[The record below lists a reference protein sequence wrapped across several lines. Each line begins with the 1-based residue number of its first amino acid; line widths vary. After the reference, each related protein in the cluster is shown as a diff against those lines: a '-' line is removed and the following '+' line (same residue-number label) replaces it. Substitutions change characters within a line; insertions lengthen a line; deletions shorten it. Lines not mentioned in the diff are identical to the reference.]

1 MLITLAGAGIRMNQ
15 IKTRQNSSFLFFI
28 VALFL
33 QLILCSNSAISADN
47 QIMAARYW
55 AGPEYTRLT
64 LESSKPVKYSVST
77 LKSPRRI
84 VMDMENISLSE
95 VLKNL
100 PTKTESQ
107 DLLVSALRVGNFN
120 SRTVRLVM
128 ELKTDVK
135 HKTFVL
141 DPIDQFKHRLV
152 LDLYP
157 SKRSLTKLQ
166 EQDPLIALLQKK
178 PELVTHTRKTVPNPA
193 TKATAPQAVLTAIN
207 PKPARKQTITIAI
220 DAGHGGKD
228 PGAIGPQGTMEKNI
242 TLAIA
247 RKLKAKIDKEPGMRA
262 VLIRDGDYFISL
274 AGRRTKARQ
283 ANADLFVSIHA
294 DAAPRKEAHG
304 ASIYALSENGA
315 TSTTASW
322 LAKKEN
328 EVDLIGGI
336 KLDDKDRYLKQ
347 TLIDLSMNATIND
360 SVRLANH
367 VLSEIGTISHL
378 HKKNV
383 EQAGFAV
390 LKSPDIPSVLV
401 ETAFISNRI
410 EEAKL
415 NSEIHQNKLVEAISS
430 GLKRYFNNKSWQTRM
445 DIADT
450 R

>member
-1 MLITLAGAGIRMNQ
+1 MLITLAKTGIRMNQ
-15 IKTRQNSSFLFFI
+15 PGTRQCSPFL
-28 VALFL
+28 LFVIAILL
-33 QLILCSNSAISADN
+33 QLALYSNDTSAGT
-47 QIMAARYW
+47 QITAARYW

-77 LKSPRRI
+77 LQSPKRI
-84 VMDMENISLSE
+84 VMDMENISLSD
-95 VLKNL
+95 VLKSL
-100 PTKTESQ
+100 PAKTESR
-107 DLLVSALRVGNFN
+107 DPLVGALRVGNFN
-120 SRTVRLVM
+120 SRTVRLVV
-128 ELKTDVK
+128 ELKTDAVPK
-135 HKTFVL
+135 AFAL
-141 DPIDQFKHRLV
+141 DPVDQFGHRLV

-157 SKRSLTKLQ
+157 SKKLITEPY
-166 EQDPLIALLQKK
+166 EQDPLIALIQKNKK
-178 PELVTHTRKTVPNPA
+178 PAPAAHTRNVTPA
-193 TKATAPQAVLTAIN
+193 ATSKAVLTATSR
-207 PKPARKQTITIAI
+207 KPEKNRIITIAI

-228 PGAIGPQGTMEKNI
+228 PGAIGPQGSMEKNI
-242 TLAIA
+242 TLSIA
-247 RKLKAKIDKEPGMRA
+247 RKLKARIDKEPGMRS

-274 AGRRTKARQ
+274 AERRIKARQ

-294 DAAPRKEAHG
+294 DAAPRREAHG

-328 EVDLIGGI
+328 AVDLIGGV
-336 KLDDKDRYLKQ
+336 KLDNKDRYLKQ

-360 SVRLANH
+360 SIRLANH
-367 VLSEIGTISHL
+367 VLNEIGTISHL

-401 ETAFISNRI
+401 ETAFISNQT

-415 NSEIHQNKLVEAISS
+415 NSEIHQNKLVDAISV
-430 GLKRYFNNKSWQTRM
+430 GLKRYFNSGSWQTRM
-445 DIADT
+445 DVADT

>member
-1 MLITLAGAGIRMNQ
+1 MNQ
-15 IKTRQNSSFLFFI
+15 PGTRQCSPFL
-28 VALFL
+28 LFVIAILL
-33 QLILCSNSAISADN
+33 QLALYSNDTSAGT
-47 QIMAARYW
+47 QITAARYW

-77 LKSPRRI
+77 LQSPKRI
-84 VMDMENISLSE
+84 VMDMENISLSD
-95 VLKNL
+95 VLKSL
-100 PTKTESQ
+100 PAKTESR
-107 DLLVSALRVGNFN
+107 DPLVGALRVGNFN
-120 SRTVRLVM
+120 SRTVRLVV
-128 ELKTDVK
+128 ELKTDAVPK
-135 HKTFVL
+135 AFAL
-141 DPIDQFKHRLV
+141 DPVDQFGHRLV

-157 SKRSLTKLQ
+157 SKKLITEPY
-166 EQDPLIALLQKK
+166 EQDPLIALIQKNKK
-178 PELVTHTRKTVPNPA
+178 PAPVAHSHNVTPAATSKT
-193 TKATAPQAVLTAIN
+193 VLTATSR
-207 PKPARKQTITIAI
+207 KPEKNRIITIAI

-228 PGAIGPQGTMEKNI
+228 PGAIGPQGSMEKNI
-242 TLAIA
+242 TLSIA
-247 RKLKAKIDKEPGMRA
+247 RKLKARIDKEPGMRS

-274 AGRRTKARQ
+274 AERRIKARQ

-294 DAAPRKEAHG
+294 DAAPRREAHG

-328 EVDLIGGI
+328 AVDLIGGV
-336 KLDDKDRYLKQ
+336 KLDNKDRYLKQ

-360 SVRLANH
+360 SIRLANH
-367 VLSEIGTISHL
+367 VLNEIGTISHL

-401 ETAFISNRI
+401 ETAFISNQT

-415 NSEIHQNKLVEAISS
+415 NSEIHQNKLVDAISV
-430 GLKRYFNNKSWQTRM
+430 GLKRYFNSGSWQTRM
-445 DIADT
+445 DVADT

>member
-1 MLITLAGAGIRMNQ
+1 MLITLAETDSRMNQ
-15 IKTRQNSSFLFFI
+15 PRIRHCFSFLFLVTTI
-28 VALFL
+28 FL
-33 QLILCSNSAISADN
+33 QLALYSSTASADS
-47 QIMAARYW
+47 QITAARYW

-64 LESSKPVKYSVST
+64 LESNKPVKYSVST

-84 VMDMENISLSE
+84 VMDMENISLSD
-95 VLKNL
+95 VLKTL
-100 PTKTESQ
+100 PARTESQ

-120 SRTVRLVM
+120 AQTVRLVV
-128 ELKTDVK
+128 ELKTDAI
-135 HKTFVL
+135 HKAFAL
-141 DPIDQFKHRLV
+141 DPVDQFGHRLV

-157 SKRSLTKLQ
+157 SKKPSEKSQ
-166 EQDPLIALLQKK
+166 EQDPLIALIQKK
-178 PELVTHTRKTVPNPA
+178 PEPTVRERGAVSTP
-193 TKATAPQAVLTAIN
+193 TSKAVLAAIN
-207 PKPARKQTITIAI
+207 PKPERKQTITVAI

-247 RKLKAKIDKEPGMRA
+247 RKLKARIDKEPGMRA
-262 VLIRDGDYFISL
+262 VLIRDGDYFIPL
-274 AGRRTKARQ
+274 ASRRTRARQ

-322 LAKKEN
+322 LARKEN

-336 KLDDKDRYLKQ
+336 KLDNKDRYLKQ
-347 TLIDLSMNATIND
+347 TLIDLSMNATIDD

-401 ETAFISNRI
+401 ETAFISNRV
-410 EEAKL
+410 EETKL
-415 NSEIHQNKLVEAISS
+415 NSEVHQNKLVDAISS
-430 GLKRYFNNKSWQTRM
+430 GLKRYFNSRFQKTRM
-445 DIADT
+445 DVADT

>member
-1 MLITLAGAGIRMNQ
+1 MNQ
-15 IKTRQNSSFLFFI
+15 PRTRHCFSFLFFVTSI
-28 VALFL
+28 FLLALY
-33 QLILCSNSAISADN
+33 SSTVSADS
-47 QIMAARYW
+47 QITAARYW
-55 AGPEYTRLT
+55 SGPEYTRLT
-64 LESSKPVKYSVST
+64 LESNKPVKYSVST

-84 VMDMENISLSE
+84 IMDMENISLSD
-95 VLKNL
+95 VLRNL
-100 PTKTESQ
+100 PARTESQ

-120 SRTVRLVM
+120 AQTVRLVV
-128 ELKTDVK
+128 ELKTDAI
-135 HKTFVL
+135 HKAFVL
-141 DPIDQFKHRLV
+141 DPVDQFGHRLV

-157 SKRSLTKLQ
+157 SKKSIAKSQ
-166 EQDPLIALLQKK
+166 EQDPLIALIQKK
-178 PELVTHTRKTVPNPA
+178 PEPA
-193 TKATAPQAVLTAIN
+193 TRVHGAVHNPTSRAVLTAIN
-207 PKPARKQTITIAI
+207 PKPERKQTITVAI

-247 RKLKAKIDKEPGMRA
+247 RKLKARIDREPGMRA
-262 VLIRDGDYFISL
+262 VLIRDGDYFIPL
-274 AGRRTKARQ
+274 ASRRTKARQ

-322 LAKKEN
+322 LARKEN

-336 KLDDKDRYLKQ
+336 KLDNKDRYLKQ
-347 TLIDLSMNATIND
+347 TLIDLSMNATIDD
-360 SVRLANH
+360 SVQLANH

-401 ETAFISNRI
+401 EKPNLTRKLIRTSWLTRYQLVLSVTLTADSAKHGWTLRI
-410 EEAKL
+410 PDKTH
-415 NSEIHQNKLVEAISS
+415 SI
-430 GLKRYFNNKSWQTRM
+430 RY
-445 DIADT
+445 
-450 R
+450 

>member
-1 MLITLAGAGIRMNQ
+1 MNQ
-15 IKTRQNSSFLFFI
+15 SKVSQYFPFLFFI
-28 VALFL
+28 AIFFL
-33 QLILCSNSAISADN
+33 QLVLCGNAISAGN

-77 LKSPRRI
+77 LESPRRI
-84 VMDMENISLSE
+84 VMDMENISLSD
-95 VLKNL
+95 VLKSL
-100 PTKTESQ
+100 PAKTESQ
-107 DLLVSALRVGNFN
+107 DILVSTLRVGNFN
-120 SRTVRLVM
+120 SRTIRLVL
-128 ELKTDVK
+128 ELKTDVV
-135 HKTFVL
+135 HKAFTL
-141 DPIDQFKHRLV
+141 DPQDQFGHRLV

-157 SKRSLTKLQ
+157 SKQSAAEPQ

-178 PELVTHTRKTVPNPA
+178 PEPA
-193 TKATAPQAVLTAIN
+193 TRTRGTAPDTASKTTPPRTDLAAIN
-207 PKPARKQTITIAI
+207 RKPERKQTITVAI

-242 TLAIA
+242 TLSIA

-262 VLIRDGDYFISL
+262 VLIRDGDYFIPL

-328 EVDLIGGI
+328 EVDLIGGV

-367 VLSEIGTISHL
+367 VLGEIGTISHL

-401 ETAFISNRI
+401 ETAFISNRV

-415 NSEIHQNKLVEAISS
+415 NSESHQNKLVDAISS
-430 GLKRYFNNKSWQTRM
+430 GLKRYFNSKSWQTRM
-445 DIADT
+445 DVADT

>member
-1 MLITLAGAGIRMNQ
+1 MLITLAKTGIRMNQ
-15 IKTRQNSSFLFFI
+15 SGTRQCSPFLFFI
-28 VALFL
+28 IAIFL
-33 QLILCSNSAISADN
+33 QLALYSNATSAGT
-47 QIMAARYW
+47 QITAARYW

-64 LESSKPVKYSVST
+64 LESSKPVKYAVST
-77 LKSPRRI
+77 LQSPKRI
-84 VMDMENISLSE
+84 VMDIENISLSD
-95 VLKNL
+95 VLKSL
-100 PTKTESQ
+100 PAKTESQ
-107 DLLVSALRVGNFN
+107 DPLVGALRVGNFN
-120 SRTVRLVM
+120 SRTVRLVV
-128 ELKTDVK
+128 ELKTDAVPK
-135 HKTFVL
+135 AFAL
-141 DPIDQFKHRLV
+141 DPVDQFGHRLV

-157 SKRSLTKLQ
+157 SKKSAIEPH
-166 EQDPLIALLQKK
+166 EQDPLIALIQKNKK
-178 PELVTHTRKTVPNPA
+178 PEPTAHSRNVTPA
-193 TKATAPQAVLTAIN
+193 TTPKAVLTATRR
-207 PKPARKQTITIAI
+207 KPEKNRIITIAI

-242 TLAIA
+242 TLSIA
-247 RKLKAKIDKEPGMRA
+247 RKLKARIDKEPGMRA
-262 VLIRDGDYFISL
+262 VLIRDGDHFISL
-274 AGRRTKARQ
+274 PGRRIKARQ

-294 DAAPRKEAHG
+294 DAAPRREAHG

-328 EVDLIGGI
+328 EVDLIGGV

-360 SVRLANH
+360 SIRLANH
-367 VLSEIGTISHL
+367 VLNEIGTISHL

-401 ETAFISNRI
+401 ETAFISNRT

-415 NSEIHQNKLVEAISS
+415 NSEIHQNKLVDAISV
-430 GLKRYFNNKSWQTRM
+430 GLKRYFSSGSWQTRM
-445 DIADT
+445 EVADT